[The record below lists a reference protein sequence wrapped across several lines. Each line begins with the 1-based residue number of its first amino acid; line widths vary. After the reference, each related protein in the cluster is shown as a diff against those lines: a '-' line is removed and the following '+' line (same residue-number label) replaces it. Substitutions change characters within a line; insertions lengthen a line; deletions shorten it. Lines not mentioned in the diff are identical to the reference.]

1 MRSINYKLLTVAFVA
16 AALAVTTGT
25 AIAAPNPDG
34 ANMNLRIFNDCF
46 TSTLNTT
53 NNYPALVQFDDDWNC
68 PNGFAN
74 LHNWHLSEGGAEVE
88 FDNADGWQFGFDLVL
103 SGPDNMEAGMQI
115 APWWSQDVDG
125 RFNIRSTD
133 GEIACFGGR
142 LPFYSFTAND
152 GINYVK
158 GTTIGLEAIYCPNSL
173 DSLDAGTI
181 EYIVNYGGSSYSSGP
196 LAFDKGNP
204 AEDPP
209 HGLWGLL
216 TPHKVGGYMQ
226 NHLGGPGGQAIAT
239 YTNITY
245 SNKAT
250 TATESTSWGE
260 VKSLFR

>member
-1 MRSINYKLLTVAFVA
+1 MKRNIYKLAVSALVVAFAMTATA
-16 AALAVTTGT
+16 AV
-25 AIAAPNPDG
+25 AAPNPDG
-34 ANMNLRIFNDCF
+34 ANFNLRIFDDCF

-53 NNYPALVQFDDDWNC
+53 NNYPALVQIDDDWNC
-68 PNGFAN
+68 LNGWAN

-88 FDNADGWQFGFDLVL
+88 FDNADGWEFAFDLVL

-158 GTTIGLEAIYCPNSL
+158 GETIGLKAIYCPNSL

-181 EYIVNYGGSSYSSGP
+181 EYIVNYGGSTYSSGP
-196 LAFDKGNP
+196 LAFSEGNP
-204 AEDPP
+204 SEDPP

-216 TPHKVGGYMQ
+216 TPHKVGGYVQ
-226 NHLGGPGGQAIAT
+226 THLGGPGGQAIAT

-250 TATESTSWGE
+250 TATENTSWGE